1 MVLWL
6 NAPLLLGE
14 SVVDGR
20 WKSAKESSGLV
31 GLDGFEAEV
40 GGGSGCPELSMVK
53 LGLWSELGPVSQG
66 PCRRCREQE
75 RGVKSQPDQTNSQA
89 VRQAGGQAGRYGS
102 GSGVEVLSALRLGLP
117 NSVESLNMSASNL
130 EESRDF

>member
-6 NAPLLLGE
+6 NAPMLLGE

-40 GGGSGCPELSMVK
+40 GGGRGCPELSMVK
-53 LGLWSELGPVSQG
+53 LGLWSELAAVSQG
-66 PCRRCREQE
+66 PCRRWQDKE
-75 RGVKSQPDQTNSQA
+75 RGVESQP
-89 VRQAGGQAGRYGS
+89 
-102 GSGVEVLSALRLGLP
+102 E
-117 NSVESLNMSASNL
+117 
-130 EESRDF
+130 

>member
-53 LGLWSELGPVSQG
+53 LGLWSELGAVSQG
-66 PCRRCREQE
+66 PCRSCFEKGRSVE
-75 RGVKSQPDQTNSQA
+75 SQPDQMNSQS
-89 VRQAGGQAGRYGS
+89 VSQAGGLAGRRVRVRLERGRFA
-102 GSGVEVLSALRLGLP
+102 ALRLGLQKG
-117 NSVESLNMSASNL
+117 VEFQRVFLPRAEKSL
-130 EESRDF
+130 

>member
-6 NAPLLLGE
+6 NAPLSLGE

-53 LGLWSELGPVSQG
+53 LGLCSELGAVSQG
-66 PCRRCREQE
+66 PCRSCFEKGRSVVAAGPDEQ
-75 RGVKSQPDQTNSQA
+75 SLSQA
-89 VRQAGGQAGRYGS
+89 GWLAGEYGS
-102 GSGVEVLSALRLGLP
+102 GSNVGVLLR
-117 NSVESLNMSASNL
+117 
-130 EESRDF
+130 

>member
-14 SVVDGR
+14 SVVEGR

-40 GGGSGCPELSMVK
+40 GGGSGCPELSMMK
-53 LGLWSELGPVSQG
+53 LGLWSELGAVSRG
-66 PCRRCREQE
+66 PCRSCFEKG
-75 RGVKSQPDQTNSQA
+75 RGVESQPDQTNSHSVRLAGRQA
-89 VRQAGGQAGRYGS
+89 VTGQARAWAC
-102 GSGVEVLSALRLGLP
+102 LLR
-117 NSVESLNMSASNL
+117 
-130 EESRDF
+130 

>member
-53 LGLWSELGPVSQG
+53 LGLWSELGAVSQG
-66 PCRRCREQE
+66 PCRSCFEKGRSVE
-75 RGVKSQPDQTNSQA
+75 SQPDQTNSQSVSLA
-89 VRQAGGQAGRYGS
+89 GWLAGGYRS
-102 GSGVEVLSALRLGLP
+102 GSNVGVLLR
-117 NSVESLNMSASNL
+117 
-130 EESRDF
+130 

>member
-53 LGLWSELGPVSQG
+53 LGLWSELGAVSQG
-66 PCRRCREQE
+66 PCRSCFEEARSVESQ
-75 RGVKSQPDQTNSQA
+75 QPDQTNSHS
-89 VRQAGGQAGRYGS
+89 VRLAGWLAGEYGS
-102 GSGVEVLSALRLGLP
+102 GSNVGVLLR
-117 NSVESLNMSASNL
+117 
-130 EESRDF
+130 